1 MKFRSLV
8 EKWADVWVFN
18 EVADAFRRSEVF
30 SRAPWGSRRRE
41 RKNSKRKGEEKYILR
56 MISNIL
62 LVKLK
67 KQPKIE
73 FFLFGSSEF
82 SFNSSKSVNA

>member
-1 MKFRSLV
+1 MKLRTLSGEVRFLV
-8 EKWADVWVFN
+8 ARRGDRGDEK
-18 EVADAFRRSEVF
+18 E
-30 SRAPWGSRRRE
+30 
-41 RKNSKRKGEEKYILR
+41 KNSKRKGEEKYILR
-56 MISNIL
+56 MISNIS

-67 KQPKIE
+67 EQPKIE

>member
-30 SRAPWGSRRRE
+30 SRAPWGLRRRE
-41 RKNSKRKGEEKYILR
+41 RKKFEKKGRGEIY
-56 MISNIL
+56 STND
-62 LVKLK
+62 
-67 KQPKIE
+67 IE
-73 FFLFGSSEF
+73 HI
-82 SFNSSKSVNA
+82 AC